1 MLFDITSTPAQPYK
15 SVCSIDH
22 YNMHISLCFCDFENE
37 LSIINQVFSINNH
50 WKYGLYFD
58 IATSSVSNEH
68 SPILVCIVIYQ
79 QVIWNMNSW
88 WINCWNT
95 CSTRTLS
102 SITFTF
108 NTYFS
113 DELCLV
119 VIDFSANTDWTLD
132 EALIYMYIVVFC
144 EWYIL
149 CCKWMCWNLM
159 WVELCGNY
167 FLLCILSM

>member
-22 YNMHISLCFCDFENE
+22 YNMHISLCICDFENK
-37 LSIINQVFSINNH
+37 LSIIKQVFSINNH

-68 SPILVCIVIYQ
+68 SPILDCIVIYQ

-95 CSTRTLS
+95 YSTRTLS

-108 NTYFS
+108 ITYFP

-119 VIDFSANTDWTLD
+119 VIDFSANTDWTLN
-132 EALIYMYIVVFC
+132 EALIYIFVFVNGIFC
-144 EWYIL
+144 VASECAEI
-149 CCKWMCWNLM
+149 
-159 WVELCGNY
+159 
-167 FLLCILSM
+167 